1 MKYTETRRAIF
12 LAIAKNGGAKMSDMA
27 KDNNI
32 SETRVRFH
40 IAQIRDDFDTVYKI
54 KVTPIRQDNQICA
67 ETYGQGDV
75 FYSAIRANT

>member
-1 MKYTETRRAIF
+1 MGYTNTRRAVF
-12 LAIAKNGGAKMSDMA
+12 LAIAKRGGAKISDLA
-27 KDNNI
+27 KSNGI

-67 ETYGQGDV
+67 ETYGQSDAI
-75 FYSAIRANT
+75 YSAICANT

>member
-40 IAQIRDDFDTVYKI
+40 IAQIRDDFDTVYTI
-54 KVTPIRQDNQICA
+54 QVTPICA
-67 ETYGQGDV
+67 ETYGQSDAI
-75 FYSAIRANT
+75 YSAICANT

>member
-40 IAQIRDDFDTVYKI
+40 IAQIRDDFDTVYTI
-54 KVTPIRQDNQICA
+54 QVTPICA
-67 ETYGQGDV
+67 ETYGQSD
-75 FYSAIRANT
+75 AIYRAICANT

>member
-40 IAQIRDDFDTVYKI
+40 IAQIRDDFDTVYTI
-54 KVTPIRQDNQICA
+54 QVTPICA
-67 ETYGQGDV
+67 ETYGKSD
-75 FYSAIRANT
+75 AIFNAIHNT